1 MKKKVLVV
9 SPKDFLTHKGGDS
22 ALTNLLVNDLKF
34 TFDVHTVSLSN
45 ISSDSSNDHK
55 VYKSRISYIKLF
67 LNLFRGLHPYFSRF
81 IEPKIVDCIQ
91 DLEPDFVICE
101 HLYMTPMAIAAKNR
115 RDFKLISNIHVLE
128 SRIQSGHRKLLL
140 PLLRRNELS
149 ALRASDSNWSFDEK
163 EVSQL
168 QEYKDIASK
177 TRKVFPSFK
186 NGLKTDLQG
195 DIFFLGNQFWNPNR
209 LAVQN
214 ILTMWPRITALF
226 PTARIR
232 IIGDYDTSWYES
244 IPIGVSI
251 EGRVDDLSLL
261 LNHAR
266 LLVAPIS
273 VGGGVRVKIL
283 ECISRGIP
291 VLSTDLGIGDLKND
305 FPAIISSPNLE
316 DLEKELIKI
325 LDNDCDLDYVS
336 NSLYESNSLFQSYS
350 SYSKILLELDN

>member
-1 MKKKVLVV
+1 MIR
-9 SPKDFLTHKGGDS
+9 
-22 ALTNLLVNDLKF
+22 ND
-34 TFDVHTVSLSN
+34 
-45 ISSDSSNDHK
+45 
-55 VYKSRISYIKLF
+55 
-67 LNLFRGLHPYFSRF
+67 
-81 IEPKIVDCIQ
+81 
-91 DLEPDFVICE
+91 
-101 HLYMTPMAIAAKNR
+101 
-115 RDFKLISNIHVLE
+115 
-128 SRIQSGHRKLLL
+128 
-140 PLLRRNELS
+140 LS